1 MEKKS
6 ILKKVNEGL
15 KIATTVVASGI
26 VLFGGI
32 TGLLSA
38 QSKNPKKQ
46 ETKIIDEYS
55 TTESYKAFKEYEI
68 KKHFQAF
75 DNGEI
80 SLEDFENKIE
90 NLNSHETITNHLE
103 SSKDSEINA
112 EYYDIINDREFIDDS
127 INRGRIATAISIAS
141 TVGLLLAKSK
151 VEQALKAIKKE
162 ELETE
167 TNTQEEEKTL

>member
-1 MEKKS
+1 MKKKA
-6 ILKKVNEGL
+6 ILKKVNNGI
-15 KIATTVVASGI
+15 KIATTVTASGI
-26 VLFGGI
+26 ILFGGI
-32 TGLLSA
+32 TGLLYTQPKA
-38 QSKNPKKQ
+38 IKKQ
-46 ETKIIDEYS
+46 EVEILEKYAETDLYQ
-55 TTESYKAFKEYEI
+55 TFKEYEI

-103 SSKDSEINA
+103 SSKDSEIKA
-112 EYYDIINDREFIDDS
+112 EYYDIINDRDFIDDS
-127 INRGRIATAISIAS
+127 INRGRTATAISIAS
-141 TVGLLLAKSK
+141 TVGLLLANSR